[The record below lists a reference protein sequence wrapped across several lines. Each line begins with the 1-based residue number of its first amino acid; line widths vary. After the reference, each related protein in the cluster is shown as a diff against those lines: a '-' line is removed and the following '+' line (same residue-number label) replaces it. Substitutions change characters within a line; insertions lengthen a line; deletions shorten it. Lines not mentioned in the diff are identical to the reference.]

1 MNTSND
7 FQFFRDN
14 PERNFR
20 MRIATHDELADLRS
34 RNRGALDWE
43 LQPGCFIYCLVRIR
57 REEPRL
63 EMLMLVWEADR
74 ADMTE
79 AECPRA
85 WFKSSRTLGGK
96 VEALPQ

>member
-1 MNTSND
+1 MNTAPD
-7 FQFFRDN
+7 WHWFAQN
-14 PERNFR
+14 PDRNFR
-20 MRIATHDELADLRS
+20 MRVATHDELADLRS

-43 LQPGCFIYCLVRIR
+43 LAPGCFIYSLVRIR

-63 EMLMLVWEADR
+63 EMLLLVWEADG

-79 AECPRA
+79 AECQRA

-96 VEALPQ
+96 VEGLQQ